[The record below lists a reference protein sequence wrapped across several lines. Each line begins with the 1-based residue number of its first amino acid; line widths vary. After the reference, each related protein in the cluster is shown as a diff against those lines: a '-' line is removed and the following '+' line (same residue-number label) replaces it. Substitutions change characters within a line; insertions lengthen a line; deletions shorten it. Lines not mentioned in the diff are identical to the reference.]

1 MKRKDNY
8 IKSLQECPIS
18 DVDCPYYDWKYQKCA
33 MFAETKSL
41 PQYECDGYIMYMDEE
56 EEE

>member
-8 IKSLQECPIS
+8 IKSLQECPIN

-33 MFAETKSL
+33 MFAKTNSL

-56 EEE
+56 EE